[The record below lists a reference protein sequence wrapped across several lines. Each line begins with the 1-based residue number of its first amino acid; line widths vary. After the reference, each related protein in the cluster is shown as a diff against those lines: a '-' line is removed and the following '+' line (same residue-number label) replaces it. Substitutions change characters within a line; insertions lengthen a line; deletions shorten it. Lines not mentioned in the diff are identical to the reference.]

1 VFQYFGSFKNE
12 LLSTHF
18 GRYELFGKAFHN
30 RIRSNVMGSRNNL
43 IWKIVKKVYN
53 FSGKL
58 GIDPLPVWSFIRFG
72 KRYIRDYLKFQKEG
86 GVITDRYPILVDML
100 DEAGVANGHYFH
112 QDLLVASRIFK
123 ANPRKHIDVGSSIN
137 GFVAHVASFRKIS
150 IFDIRPLKIDAHQN
164 IEFTQIDF
172 QNGSD
177 LPTEICDSIS
187 CLHAIEHFGLGR
199 YGDPIDPLGHIK
211 GLNNLYSL
219 LEPGGTL
226 YISCPIGSSN
236 QVHFNAHR
244 VFEPTG
250 ILNWA
255 PNLGL
260 DLIRFNYVDDFGDLH
275 QGLPSET
282 PNLEFGLGIYEFRK
296 SAK

>member
-1 VFQYFGSFKNE
+1 
-12 LLSTHF
+12 
-18 GRYELFGKAFHN
+18 
-30 RIRSNVMGSRNNL
+30 MGSRNNL
-43 IWKIVKKVYN
+43 IWKLVKKVYN
-53 FSGKL
+53 FSRKL
-58 GIDPLPVWSFIRFG
+58 GLDPLPLWSFIRFG
-72 KRYIRDYLKFQKEG
+72 KRYVRDYMKFQKEG

-112 QDLLVASRIFK
+112 QDLLVASRIFQ

-244 VFEPTG
+244 VFEPAG

-255 PNLGL
+255 PNLSL
-260 DLIRFNYVDDFGDLH
+260 KLVRFDYVDDFGDLH

-282 PNLEFGLGIYEFRK
+282 PNLEFGLGIYEFLK
-296 SAK
+296 TSD